1 MKNITY
7 FLTVLLLLVLV
18 SPSHAQLYT
27 DGYVQGLFGGQL
39 EKDNPTK
46 SDQSVSETRLQVRM
60 ESIGDAG
67 EFFSRVDFVYDGLAD
82 ETEQY
87 DWEIREAYLK
97 FRLGD
102 KLDFKIGRQILTWGT
117 GDLIFI
123 NDVFAKDYRSFFLGR
138 DDQYLKAPQNA
149 LRMEYY
155 NSIGAFS
162 FVFSPTF
169 ESNRLPTG
177 EKLSYYLPPMPDGL
191 GGFTNGTIVGTE
203 MGDNYYFNPDEP
215 AKTFG
220 NSEFAARF
228 QRQVGMYSLAFYF
241 YKGFYKNPMGLNA
254 STMMPVYPRLQ
265 LYGASLRGAKFGG
278 IFWLE
283 GGYYDS
289 KDDPDGDNSF
299 MPNSSLSGMIGFERQ
314 IATNLTVNL
323 QWQADKMIDYDLF
336 EAQQN
341 PSHHYRDEIKHLIT
355 SRWTKMMVDET
366 VMVSAFVFYSPN
378 EEDLY
383 FRFSTEY
390 KYSDEV
396 TLTVGANVFDGT
408 YVNTDFG
415 QLSLNDNIYTKMTYN
430 F

>member
-7 FLTVLLLLVLV
+7 LLTALLLLVLV
-18 SPSHAQLYT
+18 SPTNAELYT

-39 EKDNPTK
+39 ESENPTK
-46 SDQSVSETRLQVRM
+46 SDQSISETRLQMRM
-60 ESIGDAG
+60 ESIGDNG
-67 EFFSRVDFVYDGLAD
+67 EFFSRVDFTYDGLAD

-155 NSIGAFS
+155 NSMGSFS
-162 FVFSPTF
+162 FVFSPSF

-177 EKLSYYLPPMPDGL
+177 EKLSYYNP
-191 GGFTNGTIVGTE
+191 FAGTIVGTD
-203 MGDNYYFNPDEP
+203 MGDRYYFNPEEP
-215 AKTFG
+215 AKTFH
-220 NSEFAARF
+220 NSEFAACF

-241 YKGFYKNPMGLNA
+241 YKGFYKNPLGMDA
-254 STMMPVYPRLQ
+254 STMMPVYPRMQ

-289 KDDPDGDNSF
+289 KDDPDGDNPL
-299 MPNSSLSGMIGFERQ
+299 MPNSSISGMVGFERQ
-314 IATNLTVNL
+314 IATGLTANL
-323 QWQADKMIDYDLF
+323 QWQADKMVDYDNYEIEQKMLGMI
-336 EAQQN
+336 
-341 PSHHYRDEIKHLIT
+341 HYRDEIKHLVT

-366 VMVSAFVFYSPN
+366 VMVSAFIFYSPD

-383 FRFSTEY
+383 LRFSTEY
-390 KYSDEV
+390 KYSDEI
-396 TLTVGANVFDGT
+396 TITVGGNVFDGT
-408 YVNTDFG
+408 YSNTEFG
-415 QLSLNDNIYTKMTYN
+415 QFALNDNIYTKMTYN